1 MNPYESDSLLRE
13 YLLFHFG
20 SAEEIFGG
28 LPGPLDALDFAT
40 RCVGELLDVKS
51 LGSSTRALD
60 VGCAVGGSCFEL
72 ARYCDHVLGIDYSKG
87 FVEAAKTLA
96 SAGNMDSSRLI
107 EAGRFESFV
116 AKVPADIDRSKVH
129 FQTGDATALDAALQ
143 DFDVVLA
150 ANLICRLPRPMAF
163 LDRLPDLVK
172 PGGQLLLA
180 TPLTWLEDYTPRE
193 LWLGRERSG
202 FEDLK
207 EILSPNFELS
217 HTSNLPFVIREH
229 ARKFQYGISLGSRW
243 IRK

>member
-20 SAEEIFGG
+20 RAEEIFDG
-28 LPGPLDALDFAT
+28 LPGPVEALDFAK
-40 RCVGELLDVKS
+40 RCVVDLLDEKL
-51 LGSSTRALD
+51 LGDSAKALD

-72 ARYCDHVLGIDYSKG
+72 ARFCDSVVGIDYSKG

-96 SAGNMDSSRLI
+96 LVGNMESSRLV

-116 AKVPADIDRSKVH
+116 ARVPDEIDRSKVH
-129 FQTGDATALDAALQ
+129 FQTGDATALDTRLQ
-143 DFDVVLA
+143 NFDVVLA

-163 LDRLPDLVK
+163 LERLPGLVK

-180 TPLTWLEDYTPRE
+180 TPFTWLEDYTPRE
-193 LWLGRERSG
+193 LWLGKERAG

-207 EILSPNFELS
+207 HILSPDFELA
-217 HTSNLPFVIREH
+217 HTTNLPFVIREH